1 MGVNADGLLPKG
13 VAEDNV
19 GGFSADTGESQEI
32 VEPVRHLAAEALHQF
47 LTAILNRFGFVAVEI
62 YLANLLLKS
71 RQGRLSVVVG
81 FAIFLEKSDCDL
93 PNQVIPGLG
102 RQR

>member
-1 MGVNADGLLPKG
+1 MGVDADELLPKG

-19 GGFSADTGESQEI
+19 GGFLRHRGESGDRRAGPAPGRRSAA
-32 VEPVRHLAAEALHQF
+32 PV

-71 RQGRLSVVVG
+71 RQDVLT
-81 FAIFLEKSDCDL
+81 
-93 PNQVIPGLG
+93 
-102 RQR
+102 